1 MTQVAFIASKD
12 LLSNKLFDISSA
24 RDKCLERFVLLR
36 KTFEQHGIQ
45 CDTINVCNESSVDVL
60 VCSDISSSLK
70 NVLAVIKSNPAV
82 RVLYIPTEP
91 PVISCLHEC
100 TFLAVMPFDRV
111 AFWNDDF
118 VRRYEHGVKCN
129 IGQPM
134 IDHIEIPSQPLG
146 EKFFLVAV
154 TSSKLIKHKNGIH
167 QERFN
172 VFDFFSRKPEGMDLY
187 GVGWGETAYSF
198 VEISYRGVCDTKKE
212 VLQNYKFSI
221 CFENAKNYPGLIT
234 EKIFDCFAA
243 GTVPI
248 YYGPPNVADYIPE
261 GCFINFERFS
271 NYEELYQFL
280 IAMRDEEYQAYLDAT
295 KVFIKSKAY
304 YEFTSKR
311 FAEIVLEQVLSLMKQ
326 PAPKRSVLGFKWALL
341 KIVMRHPFYF
351 LKNLKQCRRFL
362 FDLVFSF

>member
-1 MTQVAFIASKD
+1 
-12 LLSNKLFDISSA
+12 
-24 RDKCLERFVLLR
+24 
-36 KTFEQHGIQ
+36 
-45 CDTINVCNESSVDVL
+45 
-60 VCSDISSSLK
+60 
-70 NVLAVIKSNPAV
+70 
-82 RVLYIPTEP
+82 
-91 PVISCLHEC
+91 
-100 TFLAVMPFDRV
+100 MPFDRIMV
-111 AFWNDDF
+111 WNDNLASQGIPF
-118 VRRYEHGVKCN
+118 IKAN
-129 IGQPM
+129 IGEA
-134 IDHIEIPSQPLG
+134 IITVGSIPLVSFIAK
-146 EKFFLVAV
+146 KFMGAI

-280 IAMRDEEYQAYLDAT
+280 IAMREEEYQAYLDAT

>member
-1 MTQVAFIASKD
+1 
-12 LLSNKLFDISSA
+12 
-24 RDKCLERFVLLR
+24 
-36 KTFEQHGIQ
+36 
-45 CDTINVCNESSVDVL
+45 
-60 VCSDISSSLK
+60 
-70 NVLAVIKSNPAV
+70 
-82 RVLYIPTEP
+82 
-91 PVISCLHEC
+91 
-100 TFLAVMPFDRV
+100 MPFDRIMV
-111 AFWNDDF
+111 WNDNLASQGIPF
-118 VRRYEHGVKCN
+118 IKAN
-129 IGQPM
+129 IGEA
-134 IDHIEIPSQPLG
+134 IITVGSIPLVSFIAK
-146 EKFFLVAV
+146 KFMGAI

-198 VEISYRGVCDTKKE
+198 VETSYRGVCDTKKE